1 MKTVSL
7 CLAFVIAF
15 LPAFAGADEPTAAK
29 KPYNIEVW
37 ADLSFDE
44 NSQLASVTIP
54 QKEQFPAPFV
64 NYLTSSIASAPFT
77 KPENA
82 EANKQLESG
91 LRIIVEIDPNTSK
104 AKLLSQELMP
114 RPVRAEQQ
122 SEPVLRVKGE
132 WSGRLLV
139 TCAISKNGRCAKPKI
154 DQSMNAPG
162 EIPKVLQ
169 ATLGSWRFVPQKRA
183 GVAIDGEFTTWVTI
197 EADESAPPAT
207 FDKRI

>member
-1 MKTVSL
+1 MKL
-7 CLAFVIAF
+7 FNICLALAISFI
-15 LPAFAGADEPTAAK
+15 PGFAGADEPNTAK

-44 NSQLASVTIP
+44 NSQLAKVTIP
-54 QKEQFPAPFV
+54 QKDQFPASFI
-64 NYLTSSIASAPFT
+64 NYLMSSIASGPFT

-82 EANKQLESG
+82 ETNKQLESG
-91 LRIIVEIDPNTSK
+91 LRVIVEIDPNTSK

-139 TCAISKNGRCAKPKI
+139 TCNISKNGRCAKPKI
-154 DQSMNAPG
+154 DQSTNAPG
-162 EIPKVLQ
+162 EIPKLLQ
-169 ATLGSWRFVPQKRA
+169 ATLGSWRFIPQKRA